1 MMKRKGIV
9 FLIIFLIAG
18 IFAFTLMKNDSER
31 TQKIK
36 DDGIISGVLE
46 TDEVDINVKVA
57 GKILEIKVDEGD
69 NVKKGD
75 IIATVEAENI
85 EAKLEQAKALV
96 GIAQT
101 RVKQAEIAYNAAKEQ
116 SDAQI
121 LQANGA
127 YSAAK
132 AQLKKAQK
140 GARPQQLQQA
150 QELVTQAKEG
160 YEYAKVSYDRIQ
172 TLFKEG
178 AISQQKLDGA
188 KAEYEVAKSKY
199 NTAKE
204 QYNLVKEGAQKED
217 ISAAEA
223 LVSQAEG
230 MVNLAGVTKLSINAR
245 AQDVIAA
252 KEQLLQAQG
261 GVNEILSYLNDSTIK
276 SSKNGTI
283 TSKNA
288 EDGELVSTGMP
299 IVTIADLKE
308 IWANIKISENYIGNF
323 KVGDTVDV
331 IIPGENNKIY
341 KGKITTISSKPSYA
355 TERASQEKG
364 EKDVVAFTVK
374 IKLDNSNLRLKPG
387 MTASIKVKTK

>member
-1 MMKRKGIV
+1 MKRKGIV

>member
-1 MMKRKGIV
+1 MKRKGIV

-127 YSAAK
+127 YSAAQ

>member
-1 MMKRKGIV
+1 MKKKGIV
-9 FLIIFLIAG
+9 FLIIFLVAG
-18 IFAFTLMKNDSER
+18 ILAFTLMRNDSEK

-46 TDEVDINVKVA
+46 TDEVDVNVKVA
-57 GKILEIKVDEGD
+57 GKILEVKVDEGD
-69 NVKKGD
+69 NIKKGD

-85 EAKLEQAKALV
+85 ETKLEQAKALV

-127 YSAAK
+127 YSAAQ

-276 SSKNGTI
+276 SPKNGTI

-299 IVTIADLKE
+299 VVTIADLKE

-331 IIPGENNKIY
+331 YIPGENNKVY

-374 IKLDNSNLRLKPG
+374 IKLDNSSLRLKPG